1 MNNIP
6 FSQVRA
12 NLAQLIQQ
20 SKQGQP
26 IFISQRGQT
35 SAVLLSFNDYQKLG
49 NQPQSLMQA
58 WSAWHQQH
66 IQDLQ
71 NETDDFQPERSQE
84 LGRDFSW

>member
-6 FSQVRA
+6 FSQARA

-35 SAVLLSFNDYQKLG
+35 SAVLLSFHDYQKLG
-49 NQPQSLMQA
+49 HQPQSLMQA
-58 WSAWHQQH
+58 
-66 IQDLQ
+66 
-71 NETDDFQPERSQE
+71 
-84 LGRDFSW
+84 